1 MVERGA
7 ARERAILTAV
17 IAVVGEVGYEAMTMD
32 AVAAR
37 ASASKATIYRRW
49 RNKAALVRAALDAY
63 DADTNATAPD
73 TGTLRGDLV
82 GAVEM
87 ARDKATPAYLAL
99 IGGLVSAMRRDPE
112 LAEQLGE
119 HIADDELSP
128 FAAALRRAVDRGELP
143 ATVDETLIHDVAEAL
158 IVHRV
163 SAGLPFDDAHV
174 TRVVDGV
181 LLPLLTGKASS

>member
-7 ARERAILTAV
+7 ARERAILAAV
-17 IAVVGEVGYEAMTMD
+17 IAVVGEVGYDAMTMD

-49 RNKAALVRAALDAY
+49 RNKAELVRAALDAY
-63 DADTNATAPD
+63 DADVNATAPD

-99 IGGLVSAMRRDPE
+99 IGGLVNAMRHDPE
-112 LAEQLGE
+112 LDAQLRA

-128 FAAALRRAVDRGELP
+128 FAAALQRAIDRDELP
-143 ATVDETLIHDVAEAL
+143 TTVDQTLIHDVAEAM
-158 IVHRV
+158 ITHRV
-163 SAGLPFDDAHV
+163 SQGAPFDDPFIA
-174 TRVVDGV
+174 RVVDDV
-181 LLPLLTGKASS
+181 LLPLLRRDAR

>member
-37 ASASKATIYRRW
+37 AAASKNTIYRRW
-49 RNKAALVRAALDAY
+49 RNKAELARAALDAY

-82 GAVEM
+82 GAVEL
-87 ARDKATPAYLAL
+87 ARDKATPAYMAL
-99 IGGLVSAMRRDPE
+99 IGGLVSATRHDPE
-112 LAEQLGE
+112 LKTQLRE
-119 HIADDELSP
+119 HTADDELSP
-128 FAAALRRAVDRGELP
+128 FAAALRRAVDRSELP
-143 ATVDETLIHDVAEAL
+143 ATVDEILIHDVAEAL
-158 IVHRV
+158 IVHRLTTG
-163 SAGLPFDDAHV
+163 SSFDDDYVA
-174 TRVVDGV
+174 RIVDDV
-181 LLPLLTGKASS
+181 LLPLLTPKETS

>member
-7 ARERAILTAV
+7 ARERAILSAV

-49 RNKAALVRAALDAY
+49 RNKADLVRAALDAY
-63 DADTNATAPD
+63 DAETNATAPD

-82 GAVEM
+82 GAIEM
-87 ARDKATPAYLAL
+87 ARDKATPTYLAL
-99 IGGLVSAMRRDPE
+99 IGGLVSAMRHDPDLE
-112 LAEQLGE
+112 TQLRE

-128 FAAALRRAVDRGELP
+128 FAAALRRAVQRGELP
-143 ATVDETLIHDVAEAL
+143 GTADETLIHDVAEAL
-158 IVHRV
+158 IVHRTT
-163 SAGLPFDDAHV
+163 AGLPLDEPYVA
-174 TRVVDGV
+174 RVVDDV
-181 LLPLLTGKASS
+181 LLPLLTWKKPS